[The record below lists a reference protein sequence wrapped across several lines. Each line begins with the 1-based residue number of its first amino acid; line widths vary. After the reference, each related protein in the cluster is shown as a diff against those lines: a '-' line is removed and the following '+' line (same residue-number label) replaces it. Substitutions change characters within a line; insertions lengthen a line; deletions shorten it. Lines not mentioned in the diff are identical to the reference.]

1 MELHCVLDAARL
13 KSCASRW
20 KKVWILV
27 GAFLTGAQER
37 KGIILFSHKEEMNG
51 RAKANGIR
59 VNVLFLWNW
68 TMKGSSELQVNLK
81 DQAMNLQFITDTKG
95 QVNAIQLPMKE
106 WKQIQKDLEELERL
120 RNKKVF
126 MTELAEAVEEMK
138 LIKAGKIEA
147 RNAEDFL
154 NEL

>member
-1 MELHCVLDAARL
+1 
-13 KSCASRW
+13 
-20 KKVWILV
+20 
-27 GAFLTGAQER
+27 
-37 KGIILFSHKEEMNG
+37 
-51 RAKANGIR
+51 
-59 VNVLFLWNW
+59 
-68 TMKGSSELQVNLK
+68 
-81 DQAMNLQFITDTKG
+81 MNLQFITDTKG